1 VVMGNVSESKRQ
13 LERLRRLGVGI
24 SIDDFGT
31 GYSSLSYLGSLPIDT
46 LKIDQS
52 FLENVDRE
60 PKRRQLV
67 QAIVELAHGLGLR
80 VVAEGVETEAQLEAL
95 RQVRCD
101 RVQGYLVG
109 DPVSAQATAELLK
122 QPREQSLLSKTLVEE
137 ALRRLRRRSVP

>member
-1 VVMGNVSESKRQ
+1 LCKR
-13 LERLRRLGVGI
+13 LWSWRTAWACGW
-24 SIDDFGT
+24 S
-31 GYSSLSYLGSLPIDT
+31 
-46 LKIDQS
+46 
-52 FLENVDRE
+52 
-60 PKRRQLV
+60 PK
-67 QAIVELAHGLGLR
+67 
-80 VVAEGVETEAQLEAL
+80 GVETEAQLEAL